1 MIRRVLAVLAA
12 SIAVSGA
19 SATAALAQY
28 PPSGAG
34 GSVSATT
41 TVPGGAVVFSGG
53 GFKVGSDVTVAV
65 NDAVYATIKANI
77 VETAALGSSTAVHF
91 SNAAYVRNAATTALP
106 SASFSLD
113 VRLQTA
119 GSNLITGTGIDP
131 TGKARVV
138 SAKVTVTKA
147 AGTPAT
153 NHGSTLPFTGS
164 SVVVPGVVVAL
175 AMMGGGFLL
184 LTSVRSRRAG
194 QARS

>member
-19 SATAALAQY
+19 TASAALAQY

-34 GSVSATT
+34 ASVSATVVT
-41 TVPGGAVVFSGG
+41 DGGHVTFTGG
-53 GFKVGSDVTVAV
+53 GFKPGSQVNVAV
-65 NDAVYATIKANI
+65 NGAVYTTTTANTIQ
-77 VETAALGSSTAVHF
+77 TAALGSSTSVHF
-91 SNAAYVRNAATTALP
+91 SNAAYVRNVAVAAPQT
-106 SASFSLD
+106 ASFS
-113 VRLQTA
+113 VQVTLQKL
-119 GSNLITGTGIDP
+119 GSNVLTGTGVDP
-131 TGKARVV
+131 LGNDRVV

-147 AGTPAT
+147 AGTPAPSS
-153 NHGSTLPFTGS
+153 GSSLPFTGS
-164 SVVVPGVVVAL
+164 SVLLPGLVVGI